1 MTNLNPD
8 GKFIIETGQGITQ
21 GIKKELDLSDEQ
33 CSILKKNSVWDQ
45 IIDEIDKQGSVKITR
60 NQTNVQGP
68 NKSNNFLVYTGDI
81 IEFSKTCWNKILKL
95 INTALNTNIQT
106 LDNEKVNT
114 DKEQTSA
121 EKQAI
126 CLEAYNKILENFDKL
141 DLPNSFDKTNIEQKL
156 SQVYQ
161 SHLKDLPETVELR
174 DITRS
179 MLCELLE
186 ETGLPLMER
195 YNIAGKNLNNIYP
208 EDLVADNGL
217 KLSTVSNNPD
227 LQKNI
232 ETARIKTIESLK
244 GLSNE
249 DLDKIGIDSDKRDRL
264 IGYLETIYYDAQET
278 SNTMQALTIDGK
290 PFISV
295 NEKLMDYDNMANMI
309 TMLLHEANHCD
320 REFLGRKAGNNKAEE
335 SECERIGCMTTALL
349 IQRNALPYSDKY
361 GNYQNYGRYPMG
373 EKPHPFV
380 DYIKD
385 PTLFENDINNWVSG
399 YTNYPDD
406 DSCAITLEH
415 NDKSL
420 ESKKIK
426 IEYGDIVKI
435 GNRELK
441 IGQDCMLDGMN
452 SQPIFQISCFNGEEG
467 VSNIVFDD
475 LKPSEV
481 EKQRCGRSSL
491 DENERLQKVVITR
504 KQADGSEIVLCT
516 GYVCGTSK

>member
-33 CSILKKNSVWDQ
+33 CSILKKNSVWEQ
-45 IIDEIDKQGSVKITR
+45 IINEIDKEDSVKTTR
-60 NQTNVQGP
+60 NQNNVQGP

-81 IEFSKTCWNKILKL
+81 IEFSKTCWNKIIKL

-114 DKEQTSA
+114 DNEQTFD

-141 DLPNSFDKTNIEQKL
+141 NLPDNFDKTNIEQKL
-156 SQVYQ
+156 SKVYQ
-161 SHLKDLPETVELR
+161 SHLKDLPETVEIR

-195 YNIAGKNLNNIYP
+195 YNIAGENLNNIYID
-208 EDLVADNGL
+208 DLVADNGL
-217 KLSTVSNNPD
+217 KLNTISNNQD
-227 LQKNI
+227 LQQNI
-232 ETARIKTIESLK
+232 ETARTKTIELLK
-244 GLSNE
+244 TLSNE
-249 DLDKIGIDSDKRDRL
+249 DLAKIGIDSDKRDRL
-264 IGYLETIYYDAQET
+264 IGYLKTIYYDNQET
-278 SNTMQALTIDGK
+278 SNTMQALTIGGK

-295 NEKLMDYDNMANMI
+295 NEKLTDYDNIANMV

-320 REFLGRKAGNNKAEE
+320 REFLGRRAGNNKAEE
-335 SECERIGCMTTALL
+335 RECEKIGCMITALL
-349 IQRNALPYSDKY
+349 IQRKALPYSDKY
-361 GNYQNYGRYPMG
+361 GDYQNYGRYPMG
-373 EKPHPFV
+373 ENPHPFV
-380 DYIKD
+380 DYINNS
-385 PTLFENDINNWVSG
+385 TLFNNDINNWVSG

-420 ESKKIK
+420 KGKKIK

-435 GNRELK
+435 DNREFK

-452 SQPIFQISCFNGEEG
+452 SQPIFQISCFNGETG

-475 LKPSEV
+475 LKPSEA
-481 EKQRCGRSSL
+481 EKQKCGRETL
-491 DENERLQKVVITR
+491 DINEKLQKVVITR
-504 KQADGSEIVLCT
+504 KQADGSEIIVCT
-516 GYVCGTSK
+516 GYVCGMK